1 MAEYILSILRTQL
14 MIVFSWG
21 FSNAQR
27 LPNDA
32 GLRFRVNGFK
42 YQGIVEVIYNEGLD
56 LFEVKL
62 IQTGRIVDNVYLDN
76 LVEVIDSMVEKTDN
90 YEEDVKKWSNIK

>member
-1 MAEYILSILRTQL
+1 

-21 FSNAQR
+21 FCNAQR
-27 LPNDA
+27 LPDDK

-42 YQGIVEVIYNEGLD
+42 YQGIVEVVYNECLD
-56 LFEVKL
+56 LFEVRL
-62 IQTGRIVDNVYLDN
+62 VQTGVVTENVYLDN

>member
-27 LPNDA
+27 LPNDT

-56 LFEVKL
+56 LFEVRL
-62 IQTGRIVDNVYLDN
+62 VQTGEVTENVYLDN
-76 LVEVIDSMVEKTDN
+76 LVRVIDSMVEKTDN